1 MYIFFFLI
9 GISIIKKKKKK
20 KILFLLF
27 RQTQHKR
34 FSFRNFFLNTAYLTS
49 VIIHILFFAQLVL
62 LLSIFFIEGYDYCER
77 L

>member
-20 KILFLLF
+20 ILFLLF
-27 RQTQHKR
+27 CQTQHKR